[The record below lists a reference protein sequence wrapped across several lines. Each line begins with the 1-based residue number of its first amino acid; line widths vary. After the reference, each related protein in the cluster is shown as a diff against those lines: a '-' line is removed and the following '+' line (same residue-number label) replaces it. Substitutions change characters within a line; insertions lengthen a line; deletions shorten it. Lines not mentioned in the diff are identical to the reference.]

1 MGLSDGF
8 AGYAKQRNIAFSH
21 FGQPEFAVQIAAL
34 RNMIK
39 VDLAHLA
46 TTRGTTAAPSAARG
60 VNAGGANADVE
71 QPPFKAR
78 GAAPPPGAT
87 SGPFLD
93 ILVGKLTELFA
104 PSSGQI
110 FALQFPGRFLAKEQ
124 YAWDSSNAGIY
135 GQFVKPTVVN
145 ESEFRLTDQLY
156 NVGNVIGA
164 PNGISLSIAYEQCLN
179 NLVPGIQPSAIS
191 FAKQQD
197 QIRKWL
203 LRDVPATGWVKDLIA
218 SQHTPPPPVPEAPA
232 GGPAAARALNAGLT
246 SGAASSS
253 VDTPKPAFAVA
264 NKLTDNKVNR
274 MELADALMTEYLTAV
289 QAWELERD
297 EMIKSAKGDALEDV
311 TRRLAHITPIRE
323 AQLASK
329 YGDAV
334 VRGYSHTIRQYLG
347 YMDIKSAAEFLQ
359 DAKDALRQ
367 SASSSLD
374 GSLKVYPVQMQPI
387 DWYQSLDTN
396 FTMEDLTADPDLIEQ
411 QIDAKSKA
419 LDVLQSRLA
428 IIQHSPTTD
437 LKDLQDKLDAA
448 QSAYDKAQAELSTT
462 YTSNVIS
469 LAQTCINANNEFNM
483 GDFTKSAK
491 AAKIADAAF
500 TNIEQGMGKL
510 TSAQLSVTQA
520 SRAYTRLLSAKVL
533 AEATD
538 TTNETILI
546 TTQIN
551 SLNKDIAELTARVKA
566 LRYKDDATTAAV
578 PAPGN
583 LTEMGNAKIASIKDV
598 DILPKEKTSGGSRWQ
613 EFLMTHTVTK
623 SFSTSS
629 QSSQANTSKSDCNF
643 FFGSYHSES
652 SSASSAFSSLS
663 ADASL
668 TVQIGFRATLVT
680 VDRSGWFQP
689 QFFKQSNGFY
699 HIDENVTW
707 SKWPADIETIDD
719 LRIKGAVTGAFDKIN
734 HNLLP
739 AFPAGFLFCKV
750 GFLYSITSL
759 SSAKSH
765 A

>member
-1 MGLSDGF
+1 
-8 AGYAKQRNIAFSH
+8 
-21 FGQPEFAVQIAAL
+21 
-34 RNMIK
+34 MIE

-46 TTRGTTAAPSAARG
+46 TSRGTTAAPSAARG
-60 VNAGGANADVE
+60 VNAGVE
-71 QPPFKAR
+71 QPPLRAR
-78 GAAPPPGAT
+78 GSAPPPGA
-87 SGPFLD
+87 SDKPFID
-93 ILVGKLTELFA
+93 VLVGKITELFA

-124 YAWDSSNAGIY
+124 YAWDSSSAGIY

-164 PNGISLSIAYEQCLN
+164 PNGMNLSIVYEQCLN
-179 NLVPGIQPSAIS
+179 NLVPSIQPSAIS

-203 LRDVPATGWVKDLIA
+203 LREVPATGWVQDLIA
-218 SQHTPPPPVPEAPA
+218 SQHTPPPPVTAAAA
-232 GGPAAARALNAGLT
+232 GGPVAARALNAGVT

-274 MELADALMTEYLTAV
+274 MELADALMTEYLTAQ

-297 EMIKSAKGDALEDV
+297 EMIKSAKGNALVDV
-311 TRRLAHITPIRE
+311 TRRLSHITPIRE

-347 YMDIKSAAEFLQ
+347 YMDVTSASEFLQ
-359 DAKDALRQ
+359 NAKDALRR

-419 LDVLQSRLA
+419 LDVLQTRLA

-448 QSAYDKAQAELSTT
+448 ESAYDKAQAELSTT
-462 YTSNVIS
+462 YTSNIIS
-469 LAQTCINANNEFNM
+469 LAQTCINAKNEFVM
-483 GDFTKSAK
+483 SDFTNAADNAKIAK
-491 AAKIADAAF
+491 AAFA
-500 TNIEQGMGKL
+500 NIEVGMGKV

-538 TTNETILI
+538 TANETILI
-546 TTQIN
+546 TTQIT
-551 SLNKDIAELTARVKA
+551 SLNKDIAELTARVRA
-566 LRYKDDATTAAV
+566 LRYKDDATTAV
-578 PAPGN
+578 PAPTD
-583 LTEMGNAKIASIKDV
+583 LTKMGGAKIATIDPKG
-598 DILPKEKTSGGSRWQ
+598 DILPEEKTSGGSRWQ
-613 EFLMTHTVTK
+613 EFLMHQTIKTT
-623 SFSTSS
+623 FSTSS
-629 QSSQANTSKSDCNF
+629 QSAEANTSKSDCNF

-652 SSASSAFSSLS
+652 SSATSASSSLS
-663 ADASL
+663 ANSEMDVL
-668 TVQIGFRATLVT
+668 IGFRATLVT

-699 HIDENVTW
+699 HIDDNVSW
-707 SKWPADIETIDD
+707 SKWPADIKTTDD
-719 LRIKGAVTGAFDKIN
+719 LRTKGAIGGAFDKIN
-734 HNLLP
+734 KYLLP
-739 AFPAGFLFCKV
+739 TFPVGFLICKV
-750 GFLYSITSL
+750 GLLDSITSL
-759 SSAKSH
+759 SFANFFFH

>member
-1 MGLSDGF
+1 
-8 AGYAKQRNIAFSH
+8 
-21 FGQPEFAVQIAAL
+21 
-34 RNMIK
+34 MIK

-46 TTRGTTAAPSAARG
+46 TSRGTTAAPSAARG
-60 VNAGGANADVE
+60 VNADVE
-71 QPPFKAR
+71 QPPFTAR
-78 GAAPPPGAT
+78 GSAPPPGST
-87 SGPFLD
+87 SGPFID
-93 ILVGKLTELFA
+93 ILVGKITELFA

-124 YAWDSSNAGIY
+124 YAWDSSSAGIY

-164 PNGISLSIAYEQCLN
+164 PNGINLSIVYEQCLN

-191 FAKQQD
+191 FARQQD

-203 LRDVPATGWVKDLIA
+203 LREVPATGWVKDLIA
-218 SQHTPPPPVPEAPA
+218 AQHTPPPPVTAAPA

-264 NKLTDNKVNR
+264 NKLTDDKVNR
-274 MELADALMTEYLTAV
+274 MELADALMTEYLTAQ

-297 EMIKSAKGDALEDV
+297 EMIKSAQGDALEDV
-311 TRRLAHITPIRE
+311 TRRLSHITPIRE

-347 YMDIKSAAEFLQ
+347 YMDVKSAAEFLQ

-419 LDVLQSRLA
+419 LDVLQSRLGV
-428 IIQHSPTTD
+428 IQHSPTTD

-448 QSAYDKAQAELSTT
+448 ESAYDKAQADLSAT

-469 LAQTCINANNEFNM
+469 LAQTCINANNEFVLS
-483 GDFTKSAK
+483 DFTKAAK
-491 AAKIADAAF
+491 TAKIADAAF
-500 TNIEQGMGKL
+500 TNIQEGMGKV

-551 SLNKDIAELTARVKA
+551 SLNKDIAELTARVRA
-566 LRYKDDATTAAV
+566 LRYKDDATTAV
-578 PAPGN
+578 PAPTN
-583 LTEMGNAKIASIKDV
+583 LTAMGNAKIRSIDDV
-598 DILPKEKTSGGSRWQ
+598 DILPPEKTSGGSRWQ
-613 EFLMTHTVTK
+613 EFLMNHTVTNT
-623 SFSTSS
+623 FSTSS
-629 QSSQANTSKSDCNF
+629 QSSEANTSKSDCNF

-652 SSASSAFSSLS
+652 SSASSSSSSLS
-663 ADASL
+663 ADSSI

-699 HIDENVTW
+699 HIDDTVSW
-707 SKWPADIETIDD
+707 SKWPADIKTIDD
-719 LRIKGAVTGAFDKIN
+719 LRIKGASTGAFDKIN
-734 HNLLP
+734 KYLFP
-739 AFPAGFLFCKV
+739 AYPAGFLFCKV
-750 GFLYSITSL
+750 GFLCSITSL
-759 SSAKSH
+759 SSVNFFLSSH